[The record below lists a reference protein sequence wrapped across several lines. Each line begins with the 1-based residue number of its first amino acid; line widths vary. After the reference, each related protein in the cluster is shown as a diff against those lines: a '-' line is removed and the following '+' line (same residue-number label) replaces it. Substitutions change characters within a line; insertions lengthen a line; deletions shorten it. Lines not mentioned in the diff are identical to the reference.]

1 MLDRAPPTN
10 SNPPTAS
17 WDMHNRATHGNCN
30 RPHESSI
37 VLEARNNSPNT
48 ASVAFVCAKGVT
60 LADLKEAEKM
70 FGQSQPEKNTTE
82 TERWEGGKTAGR
94 TEEGDRPEAKSLLGL
109 PRNPE
114 ENRPWRTRSHSQED
128 LCYPRQRFGSQAENP
143 SPTSANCFLFPNS
156 SLTSRLPTRISSKDS
171 NRNGASFILIGQT
184 SERKNDGEIG
194 KEHSDFLQSLRE
206 RRQAREQ
213 NLTSRNRE
221 LSSTLHQCFL
231 KVLSEP
237 DTVKNAGM
245 VFQHEE
251 VKTKIS
257 ENSDSISPWLDS
269 ASSAG
274 DDSSTDRLLSRI
286 SSYTRRENRL
296 ASLGK
301 GDEDSSSSKDYK
313 KLYEDA
319 LSENEKLK
327 NKLQE
332 NKQELSKIRGQLD
345 RASQVL
351 SDLKSD
357 NQRLKDENG
366 ALIRVISKL
375 SK

>member
-1 MLDRAPPTN
+1 MQACVTRFLTPVRDEEA
-10 SNPPTAS
+10 
-17 WDMHNRATHGNCN
+17 
-30 RPHESSI
+30 ESQRK
-37 VLEARNNSPNT
+37 ARSRQARQT
-48 ASVAFVCAKGVT
+48 RRSTQGVT

-171 NRNGASFILIGQT
+171 NRNGQT

-221 LSSTLHQCFL
+221 HDRTSR
-231 KVLSEP
+231 
-237 DTVKNAGM
+237 
-245 VFQHEE
+245 
-251 VKTKIS
+251 
-257 ENSDSISPWLDS
+257 LDS

-345 RASQVL
+345 RASQKQDRTSEKSTVL
-351 SDLKSD
+351 ESEKKEKRALEKKVSDMEEELKE
-357 NQRLKDENG
+357 NQQRP
-366 ALIRVISKL
+366 RSFHH
-375 SK
+375 